1 MPCFQDSGEPGRGR
15 KIWFLK
21 VLLYVLT
28 IANQVSNARTSSEA
42 CCKDKNLLSC
52 RDAMVNPEILD
63 TKEDIRLADVVVSFK
78 STVSPNGYVY
88 QSPAGDEAVITFNKK
103 TGNMFGSFK
112 TTSGRSFAIEKCS
125 SGHTWREFNVN
136 SFKADSAVDLGVKE
150 ATSRKVSELR
160 KSGAED
166 TTTPA
171 SYSVMFYYT
180 ADFEAITSDI
190 PGYIDQVL
198 AETNQGYANSQLP
211 LTVTRF
217 CIEAATINDIQD
229 TSDFISA
236 FANMK
241 PTTAELRNTADAA
254 ALLSVDFNSCGVA
267 YLNTWDSGWTISVC
281 QKSCA
286 LGYFSFGHELGHNM
300 GLMHNKESST
310 NSYYAYGHGHLI
322 QRGSA
327 STGYRT
333 ILAYSA
339 SGHSQRVNYYSHPG
353 MTYAPTGTSLGEDGV
368 ADNARVLM
376 ENRLAMQA
384 VGDESGTCSD
394 GSSPPTS
401 APTSAPTTA
410 APGSGSGGSASCGNC
425 VFPFTFAGRVHT
437 TCTTIDGDP
446 RPWCST
452 KVDSSGVHVSGG
464 GHWEYCTSDSC
475 PGVNPP
481 EMCVHPSNNV
491 GSCCKLKCTSII
503 EIKALPIQLVEFQTQ

>member
-1 MPCFQDSGEPGRGR
+1 MGSLAQSNMGLRLLLHMSCILSGCLASRIPGN
-15 KIWFLK
+15 L
-21 VLLYVLT
+21 V
-28 IANQVSNARTSSEA
+28 QVSSVRTSSEA
-42 CCKDKNLLSC
+42 CCKDKNLLS
-52 RDAMVNPEILD
+52 RQDAMVNPEILD

-103 TGNMFGSFK
+103 TGNMFGNFK

-136 SFKADSAVDLGVKE
+136 SFKADSAVELGVKE

-300 GLMHNKESST
+300 GLMHCSKKCIQNPDCD
-310 NSYYAYGHGHLI
+310 YYKWKTHKKASKRQCHLMQI
-322 QRGSA
+322 QYIPKRNWW
-327 STGYRT
+327 
-333 ILAYSA
+333 
-339 SGHSQRVNYYSHPG
+339 SGPR
-353 MTYAPTGTSLGEDGV
+353 
-368 ADNARVLM
+368 
-376 ENRLAMQA
+376 
-384 VGDESGTCSD
+384 
-394 GSSPPTS
+394 
-401 APTSAPTTA
+401 
-410 APGSGSGGSASCGNC
+410 NC
-425 VFPFTFAGRVHT
+425 
-437 TCTTIDGDP
+437 
-446 RPWCST
+446 
-452 KVDSSGVHVSGG
+452 
-464 GHWEYCTSDSC
+464 
-475 PGVNPP
+475 
-481 EMCVHPSNNV
+481 
-491 GSCCKLKCTSII
+491 
-503 EIKALPIQLVEFQTQ
+503 

>member
-1 MPCFQDSGEPGRGR
+1 M
-15 KIWFLK
+15 
-21 VLLYVLT
+21 
-28 IANQVSNARTSSEA
+28 SNAKASSEA
-42 CCKDKNLLSC
+42 CCRDKNLLSC
-52 RDAMVNPEILD
+52 RDAIVNPEILD
-63 TKEDIRLADVVVSFK
+63 SREDIRLADVVVSFK

-88 QSPAGDEAVITFNKK
+88 QNPAGDEAVITFNKK

-112 TTSGRSFAIEKCS
+112 TTNGRSFAIEKCS

-136 SFKADSAVDLGVKE
+136 SFKADSAVEVEMKE
-150 ATSRKVSELR
+150 ATQRKVSELR
-160 KSGAED
+160 KLGAED

-171 SYSVMFYYT
+171 TYSVMFYYT
-180 ADFEAITSDI
+180 ADFQAITSDI

-198 AETNQGYANSQLP
+198 AETNQGYANSQIP

-229 TSDFISA
+229 TGDFIDA

-241 PTTAELRNTADAA
+241 SSADALRNTADSA

-267 YLNTWDSGWTISVC
+267 YLNTISSGWTISIC

-286 LGYFSFGHELGHNM
+286 LGYFSFGHELGHNL
-300 GLMHNKESST
+300 GLMHNKETST
-310 NSYYAYGHGHLI
+310 NNYYAYGHGHLI

-333 ILAYSA
+333 ILAYTA
-339 SGHSQRVNYYSHPG
+339 SGHNQRVNYYSHPG
-353 MTYAPTGTSLGEDGV
+353 QTYAPTGTSLGEDGV
-368 ADNARVLM
+368 ANNALVLM

-394 GSSPPTS
+394 GSTPPTTS
-401 APTSAPTTA
+401 APVGSSTES
-410 APGSGSGGSASCGNC
+410 GSGSGSSSCGNC

-437 TCTTIDGDP
+437 TCTTIDGDAQ
-446 RPWCST
+446 PWCST
-452 KVDSSGVHVSGG
+452 NVDSSGVHVSGG
-464 GHWEYCTSDSC
+464 GHWEYCSSDC

-481 EMCVHPSNNV
+481 EMCVHPTNNV
-491 GSCCKLKCTSII
+491 GSCCKLKYY
-503 EIKALPIQLVEFQTQ
+503 L